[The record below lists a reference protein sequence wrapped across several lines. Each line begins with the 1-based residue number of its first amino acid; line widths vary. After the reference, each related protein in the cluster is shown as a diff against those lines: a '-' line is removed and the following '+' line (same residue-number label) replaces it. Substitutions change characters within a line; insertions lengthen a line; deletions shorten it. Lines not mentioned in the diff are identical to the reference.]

1 MAMIFVVED
10 EEKLADVLEKYIKA
24 EGYEVMTFNKG
35 GEVVEAAHQHNPEL
49 ILLDLSL
56 IHI

>member
-35 GEVVEAAHQHNPEL
+35 G
-49 ILLDLSL
+49 
-56 IHI
+56 